1 MGRETE
7 GKKGEKEREK
17 RKGERERERQ
27 LGETEKG
34 REAGRRPT
42 DRKVRQRQRGRE
54 TNTYCSYGIVI
65 CIVLSAKQET
75 KSLLS
80 LKPARENVFFFFY

>member
-1 MGRETE
+1 MRQRKAE
-7 GKKGEKEREK
+7 G
-17 RKGERERERQ
+17 Q

-34 REAGRRPT
+34 REAGRRAT
-42 DRKVRQRQRGRE
+42 DRKKNRKVRQRQRGRE

-65 CIVLSAKQET
+65 CIVLSAIQET

-80 LKPARENVFFFFY
+80 LKPARENVFFFLLLIRYI